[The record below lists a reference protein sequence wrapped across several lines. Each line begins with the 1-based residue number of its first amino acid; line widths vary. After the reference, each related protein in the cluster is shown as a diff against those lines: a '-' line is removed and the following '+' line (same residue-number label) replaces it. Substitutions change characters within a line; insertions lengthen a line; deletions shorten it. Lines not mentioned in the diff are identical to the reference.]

1 MAQSSGNQPHTEGLF
16 LKKSVLSDM
25 QRVKAQGALVRS
37 RFKDIDQMDVPSKF
51 FFSLEK
57 KNGQKSVIH
66 SLFSKTGSLIS
77 DPIEIRKKEQ
87 MFFMK
92 CFIVVST
99 GRIRLLSSVSLRNCQ
114 RSLKTLIQHSSEL

>member
-1 MAQSSGNQPHTEGLF
+1 
-16 LKKSVLSDM
+16 M

-77 DPIEIRKKEQ
+77 DPIEIRKRANVFDEKLYSCEYRENQ
-87 MFFMK
+87 VVEECFFEELPK
-92 CFIVVST
+92 VSEDSNT
-99 GRIRLLSSVSLRNCQ
+99 A
-114 RSLKTLIQHSSEL
+114 LK